1 MRSLLVIPLLLTLAG
16 CNWIT
21 NVSGLSKDANKAVG
35 AACRQSGRSLEECY
49 QRNPD
54 ADKAQIYAGWRE
66 MHEYMVK
73 QKLEII
79 APPAEPAAPP
89 VASVNGG
96 HKPEASA
103 ASSAPPESK
112 PHAQLSPE
120 EADKAMRNDPQV
132 AAVLAAIRRGGL
144 PPAPAASAKDPLED
158 EKQLLDVIQQLNK
171 KGGNA
176 SSSPAG

>member
-16 CNWIT
+16 CNWVS

-73 QKLEII
+73 QKLETI
-79 APPAEPAAPP
+79 APPSDPVAPATPAA
-89 VASVNGG
+89 A

-103 ASSAPPESK
+103 ASAGDK
-112 PHAQLSPE
+112 PQAQLSPE
-120 EADKAMRNDPQV
+120 EADRAMRNDPQV

-144 PPAPAASAKDPLED
+144 PPAKAPAGSAKDPSDE
-158 EKQLLDVIQQLNK
+158 EKQLLDIIKQLNK
-171 KGGNA
+171 KGGSPA
-176 SSSPAG
+176 ASPAG

>member
-1 MRSLLVIPLLLTLAG
+1 MRSLLVVPLLLTLAG
-16 CNWIT
+16 CNWIS

-73 QKLEII
+73 QKLETI
-79 APPAEPAAPP
+79 APPPEPAAPP
-89 VASVNGG
+89 VAANGA
-96 HKPEASA
+96 HQPEASA
-103 ASSAPPESK
+103 ATAQPDNK
-112 PHAQLSPE
+112 PHAQLTPE
-120 EADKAMRNDPQV
+120 EADRAMRNDPQV
-132 AAVLAAIRRGGL
+132 AAVLAAIKRGGL
-144 PPAPAASAKDPLED
+144 PPAPAPAPAKGPSDD

-171 KGGNA
+171 KGGGTA
-176 SSSPAG
+176 ASPAG

>member
-1 MRSLLVIPLLLTLAG
+1 MRSLLVILLLLTLAG
-16 CNWIT
+16 CNWIS

-73 QKLEII
+73 QKLETI
-79 APPAEPAAPP
+79 APPADAVAPAA
-89 VASVNGG
+89 A

-103 ASSAPPESK
+103 ASAGDK
-112 PHAQLSPE
+112 PQAQLSPE
-120 EADKAMRNDPQV
+120 EADRAMRNDPQV
-132 AAVLAAIRRGGL
+132 AAVLAAIRRGGM
-144 PPAPAASAKDPLED
+144 PAKAPAQQAGSAKDPSDE
-158 EKQLLDVIQQLNK
+158 EKQLLDIIKQLNK
-171 KGGNA
+171 KGGSA
-176 SSSPAG
+176 AASPAG

>member
-16 CNWIT
+16 CNWIS

-73 QKLEII
+73 QKLETI
-79 APPAEPAAPP
+79 APPAEPAVPPP
-89 VASVNGG
+89 VAATNGG
-96 HKPEASA
+96 HKQEASA
-103 ASSAPPESK
+103 ASAGDK

-144 PPAPAASAKDPLED
+144 PPAPAASAKDPSD
-158 EKQLLDVIQQLNK
+158 KEKQLLDVIQQLNK